1 MKIPEQG
8 EVIKRLVEIAK
19 EKGIDYKP
27 SMEAYTEL
35 NSYCDRKGVV
45 NPLHQGDKNYS

>member
-27 SMEAYTEL
+27 SVEAYTEL
-35 NSYCDRKGVV
+35 NSYCDRKGIP
-45 NPLHQGDKNYS
+45 NPLHSDGKP